1 METPQLETG
10 AALSEGLRFPT
21 FPFLQGTIH
30 ETLGPGT
37 IFGRGPQ
44 SDLMQAGNEAMR
56 AK

>member
-1 METPQLETG
+1 METPELETG

-37 IFGRGPQ
+37 IF
-44 SDLMQAGNEAMR
+44 
-56 AK
+56 